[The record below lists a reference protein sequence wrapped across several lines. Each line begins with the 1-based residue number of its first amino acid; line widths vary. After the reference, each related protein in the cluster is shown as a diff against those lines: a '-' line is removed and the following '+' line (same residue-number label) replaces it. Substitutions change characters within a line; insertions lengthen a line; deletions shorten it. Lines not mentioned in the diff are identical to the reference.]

1 MFSKD
6 GSSRTVIA
14 PSCAGVPGV
23 FRRRRL
29 RGRRG
34 PSQQASIVVK
44 PDTIA
49 FTESA
54 TDIPEGVAVVDGVL
68 IQSVEF
74 LGRASLV
81 TCEIDGVQLRAR
93 VGRGAPT
100 PAPGSTACIFWDP
113 SDSHLILGPQRARR
127 RGPGVSAVA
136 AGVSPSPVGHGSP
149 LARRARRD
157 HRRRAV
163 PGPCGFPDSARA
175 IVGPQGSFTL
185 AHYGE
190 FFGEA
195 LYQRVLV
202 RTAVLN
208 AIVALIAA
216 ALAYPATLYLATRA
230 GASARILLGLLT
242 LPLLVGGTSLAY
254 GWVIMFSRSGPLDR
268 MAVSLFGG
276 SNFVLI
282 NSEAGIVIG
291 LVHIL
296 LPFMTFSLLA
306 SYDRLD
312 WNAVRAARSL
322 GAGPIQTFPAGDAA
336 HDPARSDHGHRHRLL
351 ARRQHLHHSLPHRR
365 RPAILLMS
373 TLSYQQNVSLWSTGS
388 GVPSRSCWSAWT
400 AVMVSL
406 VLLFERQGGEQSH
419 E

>member
-1 MFSKD
+1 MSA
-6 GSSRTVIA
+6 VA
-14 PSCAGVPGV
+14 PEFRLRRSVTDRRLLVVPGV
-23 FRRRRL
+23 T
-29 RGRRG
+29 
-34 PSQQASIVVK
+34 IVV
-44 PDTIA
+44 
-49 FTESA
+49 
-54 TDIPEGVAVVDGVL
+54 VL
-68 IQSVEF
+68 F
-74 LGRASLV
+74 LV
-81 TCEIDGVQLRAR
+81 
-93 VGRGAPT
+93 
-100 PAPGSTACIFWDP
+100 
-113 SDSHLILGPQRARR
+113 
-127 RGPGVSAVA
+127 
-136 AGVSPSPVGHGSP
+136 PVGFLIRQS
-149 LARRARRD
+149 
-157 HRRRAV
+157 
-163 PGPCGFPDSARA
+163 

-312 WNAVRAARSL
+312 WNAVRAARSHSGTTIVRAPVRICKGNNLESKSHCSEGL
-322 GAGPIQTFPAGDAA
+322 GEW
-336 HDPARSDHGHRHRLL
+336 
-351 ARRQHLHHSLPHRR
+351 
-365 RPAILLMS
+365 RPAEPRPGCDGRSARLPR
-373 TLSYQQNVSLWSTGS
+373 S
-388 GVPSRSCWSAWT
+388 GPAHKP
-400 AVMVSL
+400 A
-406 VLLFERQGGEQSH
+406 
-419 E
+419 

>member
-1 MFSKD
+1 MSA
-6 GSSRTVIA
+6 VA
-14 PSCAGVPGV
+14 PEFRLRRSVTDRRLLVVPGV
-23 FRRRRL
+23 T
-29 RGRRG
+29 
-34 PSQQASIVVK
+34 IVV
-44 PDTIA
+44 
-49 FTESA
+49 
-54 TDIPEGVAVVDGVL
+54 VL
-68 IQSVEF
+68 F
-74 LGRASLV
+74 LV
-81 TCEIDGVQLRAR
+81 
-93 VGRGAPT
+93 
-100 PAPGSTACIFWDP
+100 
-113 SDSHLILGPQRARR
+113 
-127 RGPGVSAVA
+127 
-136 AGVSPSPVGHGSP
+136 PVGFLIRQS
-149 LARRARRD
+149 
-157 HRRRAV
+157 
-163 PGPCGFPDSARA
+163 

-322 GAGPIQTFPAGDAA
+322 GAGPIQTFLRVTLPMTRPGLITGIAIVFSLGASTFII
-336 HDPARSDHGHRHRLL
+336 PYLIGGAR
-351 ARRQHLHHSLPHRR
+351 
-365 RPAILLMS
+365 ILLMS
-373 TLSYQQNVSLWSTGS
+373 TLSYQQNVSLLEYGFGS
-388 GVPSRSCWSAWT
+388 AIALVLVGMT